1 MNHIVINHT
10 SKMRNSTIVAIAI
23 LIIALT
29 TTAEAGPAAYA
40 ACVAACL
47 AQTSVLWSVPI
58 AGHATST
65 TLCLGHCAVL
75 FGAPTI

>member
-1 MNHIVINHT
+1 MRNTAIVTIVI
-10 SKMRNSTIVAIAI
+10 M
-23 LIIALT
+23 LIALT
-29 TTAEAGPAAYA
+29 SIAEAGPAAYA

-47 AQTSVLWSVPI
+47 SQTSVLWFVPV
-58 AGHATST
+58 AGQATST